1 MSFLRKSWI
10 IQNKTTGRIE
20 IEVDGI
26 TQTIGARGDTT
37 TVGQDPSSQLAGL
50 IAEGKLSVI
59 QYGR

>member
-1 MSFLRKSWI
+1 MSFLKKSWI
-10 IQNKTTGRIE
+10 IQNNTTGQIE

-26 TQTIGARGDTT
+26 TQTIGPRGETT